1 MAVEFS
7 QNPPI
12 DSDGVELGQQIK
24 YYNEKVFGKFL
35 LLAFNFKLHEIK
47 RAVQYA
53 SRFFALNL

>member
-12 DSDGVELGQQIK
+12 DTEGELGQQIK

-35 LLAFNFKLHEIK
+35 ELAFNLKLHEIK

-53 SRFFALNL
+53 ARFLALNL